1 MLTLGIAGLL
11 AAYVLVALLLLSVN
25 LYSDWSWQ
33 VKAGTIIATTLF
45 YAVTYLSFPPL
56 LGWPT
61 GEAPPQRF
69 RLVAADVL
77 QPDKATGAA
86 GKIFLW
92 LKDLDDLSARARPRA
107 YELPYSGA
115 LHERVTQAQV
125 KLEKGMQQ
133 LGEIKPPEEGNRSR
147 VDRLTRTVEQAV
159 NIEFFDLPDPLI
171 PDK

>member
-1 MLTLGIAGLL
+1 MTLGITGLL
-11 AAYVLVALLLLSVN
+11 AAYVLTALLLLSLN
-25 LYSDWSWQ
+25 LYSDWSWR

-45 YAVTYLSFPPL
+45 YAVSYLSFPPL

-92 LKDLDDLSARARPRA
+92 LKDLDDLSARPSPRA

-115 LHERVTQAQV
+115 LHERVAQAQA

-133 LGEIKPPEEGNRSR
+133 LGEFRPPEEGNRRR